1 VLVGRVARVRP
12 ERQDLRVVRGLDRG
26 ERPALVICECQ
37 RGVLDPSV
45 AIFPGLAQQAE
56 ERGMLA
62 DIARLAAAFRARDL
76 PVVHAHVA
84 HRPDFG
90 GVVVN
95 SMVTAR
101 SRKAQSMRAGT
112 PDVEPMEGA
121 IPEPSDYVSLRR
133 SGLGMWYGTDLDAT
147 LRNLGVE
154 TVVLSGVSTNL
165 ALFAGAI
172 GAVDRGY
179 RAVLAED
186 ASAGAVP
193 EQHQWMI
200 TNALPLVTTIAS
212 VDDVIADLAAR

>member
-1 VLVGRVARVRP
+1 
-12 ERQDLRVVRGLDRG
+12 
-26 ERPALVICECQ
+26 
-37 RGVLDPSV
+37 VLDPSL

-62 DIARLAAAFRARDL
+62 HIARLAAAFRARDF

-90 GVVVN
+90 GVVIN
-95 SMVTAR
+95 SLVTAR

-112 PDVEPMEGA
+112 PDVEPMDGA
-121 IPEPSDYVSLRR
+121 VPEPSDYVSSRR

-165 ALFAGAI
+165 ALFAGAV

-179 RAVLAED
+179 KAVLAED
-186 ASAGAVP
+186 ASAGAAP
-193 EQHQWMI
+193 ELHEWMI
-200 TNALPLVTTIAS
+200 TNALPLVATVAS
-212 VDDVIADLAAR
+212 VDEIVIGLSQR

>member
-1 VLVGRVARVRP
+1 VR
-12 ERQDLRVVRGLDRG
+12 RQDLRVVRGLDTG
-26 ERPALVICECQ
+26 ERAALVISECQ
-37 RGVLDPSV
+37 RGVLDPVV
-45 AIFPGLAQQAE
+45 AIFPGLAQQAQ
-56 ERGMLA
+56 ERGMLTN
-62 DIARLAAAFRARDL
+62 IARLAAAFRAHDL

-101 SRKAQSMRAGT
+101 SRKAESMRAGT
-112 PDVEPMEGA
+112 PDVEAMDGA
-121 IPEPSDYVSLRR
+121 MPEPSDYLSVRR

-186 ASAGAVP
+186 ASAGATP
-193 EQHQWMI
+193 EQHEWMI
-200 TNALPLVTTIAS
+200 TNALPLITTISS
-212 VDDVIADLAAR
+212 VDDIITDLSAR

>member
-1 VLVGRVARVRP
+1 MHVSARFEPHLWFASPTGR
-12 ERQDLRVVRGLDRG
+12 RQDLRVVRGLDGG

-37 RGVLDPSV
+37 RGVLEPSV
-45 AIFPGLAQQAE
+45 AIFPGLAQQAR
-56 ERGMLA
+56 ERGML
-62 DIARLAAAFRARDL
+62 DQIARLAAAFRTHDL

-101 SRKAQSMRAGT
+101 SRKAESMRAGT

-121 IPEPSDYVSLRR
+121 VPEPSDYVSLRR

-147 LRNLGVE
+147 LRNLGVA

-179 RAVLAED
+179 RAVLA
-186 ASAGAVP
+186 
-193 EQHQWMI
+193 
-200 TNALPLVTTIAS
+200 
-212 VDDVIADLAAR
+212 